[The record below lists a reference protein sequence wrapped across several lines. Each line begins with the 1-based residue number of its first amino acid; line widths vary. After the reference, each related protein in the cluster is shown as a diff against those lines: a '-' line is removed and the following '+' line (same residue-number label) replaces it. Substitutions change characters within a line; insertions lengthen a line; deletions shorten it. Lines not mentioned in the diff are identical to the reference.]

1 MALKKLPGGVVVETT
16 AGARLSEEAGVN
28 LEAIHRQLGAQAA
41 AAMDALRTKADV
53 SALAA
58 VRDTAQ
64 AAQSTAQSAQSSAS
78 AAVVT
83 AGAARATATNAD
95 TRVTALESAAGFGP
109 STPVDGQTASLILQ
123 PGAQTAEAVAASARA
138 RTRTLY
144 PEDFG
149 AKGDGIADDTAALEA
164 WLASPGL
171 SLRMGEGVYRT
182 SRGLTSTVP
191 GRTIQSDGGWIRCG
205 ALDADVLTLTGANTR
220 AVVNLDGTKRAKRG
234 IYIQAG
240 GCDVSGS
247 KALRCY
253 SETTAAGGIWAETAF
268 GVRCVGAHIEDIYS
282 KGDTTI
288 GNGNG
293 AARGIYLGGSGIV
306 ASVPS
311 LIEGNTIRE
320 VRGEEG
326 DAIQVLA
333 TAAAGE
339 VFGSMLCT
347 VRGNTITGFSRRA
360 IKVQA
365 SDVAVIDNECVD
377 LGTAVTGS
385 EHAVIYSINAHGN
398 KVIGNRVDVR
408 RFMYGVHV
416 ANSGTIPYAER
427 TVVTGNDVTVGA
439 NATMALYVSGVT
451 GAVVTGNRTR
461 GGGVGTNVVRALDS
475 TILDNVGSDSPRPM
489 VLSAP
494 LTGSTVKRNTVAGAG
509 AVEAAAATLYSWAEA
524 APYPAMS
531 VPSNTTTVIPWG
543 ELTAPW
549 ASMAGG
555 RVSLAPGRY
564 RVEVN
569 VAGTPAQPAGDV
581 LLQLWQKSRPGSIV
595 RVTRRP
601 LTAASRIV
609 SWDVSATIVVGPSG
623 DEVWTTLYQ
632 NSGSDLPLLTAAG
645 YPYFRI
651 DRID

>member
-1 MALKKLPGGVVVETT
+1 MALKKLPGGVVVETDG
-16 AGARLSEEAGVN
+16 GARLNEDAGVN
-28 LEAIHRQLGAQAA
+28 LEAIHRQLAGQSAA
-41 AAMDALRTKADV
+41 TADALKSKADV
-53 SALAA
+53 TALNATRAEALDAKA
-58 VRDTAQ
+58 VASEARSVAS
-64 AAQSTAQSAQSSAS
+64 AAQSTAGVAKS
-78 AAVVT
+78 T
-83 AGAARATATNAD
+83 ADNANV
-95 TRVTALESAAGFGP
+95 RVTALESAAGFGP
-109 STPVDGQTASLILQ
+109 STPTDGTISAYMEQADSLTSTSTSRH
-123 PGAQTAEAVAASARA
+123 AQR

-149 AKGDGIADDTAALEA
+149 AKGDGITDDTAALEA

-171 SLRMGEGVYRT
+171 SLRMGDGVYRT
-182 SRGLTSTVP
+182 TRGLTSTVA

-220 AVVNLDGTKRAKRG
+220 ALVNLDGTKRAKRG

-247 KALRCY
+247 KTLRCH

-268 GVRCVGAHIEDIYS
+268 GVRCVGAHVEDIYS

-293 AARGIYLGGSGIV
+293 AARGVYLGGSGIV

-333 TAAAGE
+333 TSPAGQ

-377 LGTAVTGS
+377 LGTTVTGS

-408 RFMYGVHV
+408 RFTYGVHV

-489 VLSAP
+489 VLSDP

-531 VPSNTTTVIPWG
+531 VPSNTTTAIPWG

-581 LLQLWQKSRPGSIV
+581 LLQLWQKSRPGSII

-609 SWDVSATIVVGPSG
+609 SWDASATIVVGPSG

>member
-1 MALKKLPGGVVVETT
+1 MALKKLPGGMVYETD
-16 AGARLSEEAGVN
+16 GGSYPNEASAIVH
-28 LEAIHRQLGAQAA
+28 EAIHRQLAGQSAA
-41 AAMDALRTKADV
+41 TAEALKSKADV
-53 SALAA
+53 VALNT
-58 VRDTAQ
+58 VRSEALDAKTVATQ
-64 AAQSTAQSAQSSAS
+64 ARSVASTAQSTA
-78 AAVVT
+78 
-83 AGAARATATNAD
+83 GAAKSTADNTDA
-95 TRVTALESAAGFGP
+95 RVTALESAAGFGP
-109 STPVDGQTASLILQ
+109 STPADGTISNYMEQADSL
-123 PGAQTAEAVAASARA
+123 TSASASRHA
-138 RTRTLY
+138 QRRTRTLY

-149 AKGDGIADDTAALEA
+149 AKGDGVTDDTAALEA

-171 SLRMGEGVYRT
+171 SLRMGDGVYRT
-182 SRGLTSTVP
+182 TRGLTSTVA
-191 GRTIQSDGGWIRCG
+191 GRTILSDGGWIRCG

-220 AVVNLDGTKRAKRG
+220 ALVNVDGTKRAKRG

-253 SETTAAGGIWAETAF
+253 SEKTAAGGIWAETAF
-268 GVRCVGAHIEDIYS
+268 GVRCVGAHVEDIYS

-311 LIEGNTIRE
+311 LIEGNVVRE

-416 ANSGTIPYAER
+416 ANSGAIPYAER
-427 TVVTGNDVTVGA
+427 TVVTGNDVTVGPS
-439 NATMALYVSGVT
+439 ATMALYVSGVT

-489 VLSAP
+489 VLSEP

-509 AVEAAAATLYSWAEA
+509 SVEAAAATLYSWAEA
-524 APYPAMS
+524 APHPAMS

-543 ELTAPW
+543 DITAPW

-569 VAGTPAQPAGDV
+569 TAGTPAQPAGDV

-601 LTAASRIV
+601 VTAASRIV

-651 DRID
+651 DRLD